1 MNNAYV
7 ATFLAKALL
16 AEKKERLNTRVDEIA
31 AEKGMS
37 ILERHKFRRAFL
49 LRGHASRRRIQSPSC
64 A

>member
-1 MNNAYV
+1 MKNSEI

-37 ILERHKFRRAFL
+37 ILERHKFRARAIEAMD
-49 LRGHASRRRIQSPSC
+49 RGDMRF
-64 A
+64 

>member
-7 ATFLAKALL
+7 ATYLAKALL

-37 ILERHKFRRAFL
+37 ILERAKFRARAIEAMD
-49 LRGHASRRRIQSPSC
+49 RGDLSF
-64 A
+64 

>member
-7 ATFLAKALL
+7 ATYLAKALL

-37 ILERHKFRRAFL
+37 ILERAKFRARAIEAMD
-49 LRGHASRRRIQSPSC
+49 RGELVI
-64 A
+64 